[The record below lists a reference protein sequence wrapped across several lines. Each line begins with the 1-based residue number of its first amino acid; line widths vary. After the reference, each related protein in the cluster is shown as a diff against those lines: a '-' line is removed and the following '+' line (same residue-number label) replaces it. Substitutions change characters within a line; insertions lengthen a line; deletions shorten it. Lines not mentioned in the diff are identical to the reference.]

1 MIRSGYVYHCAA
13 GESWDSVALEL
24 YGDEKYAAELL
35 SANPAL
41 CHMVVFEGGE
51 ILYIPVVEQT
61 GEGETVYTPANA
73 PWKD

>member
-1 MIRSGYVYHCAA
+1 MIRSGYEYHCAA

-35 SANPAL
+35 NANPAL
-41 CHMVVFEGGE
+41 CHKVIFEGGE
-51 ILYIPVVEQT
+51 VLYMPIVEQAS
-61 GEGETVYTPANA
+61 EEETTYTPANA

>member
-35 SANPAL
+35 RANPAL
-41 CHMVVFEGGE
+41 CHKIVFEGGE
-51 ILYIPVVEQT
+51 ELYMPVVYKT
-61 GEGETVYTPANA
+61 GNDAQAYTPANA